1 VSVENLRAIV
11 LLGLGAF
18 WLALGP
24 MFTLHVIATGDA
36 RWISGAV
43 ALPMLVLGAPSFL
56 WAVWPCVDHPPTALT
71 LAALFSGPYALS
83 VASTFLA

>member
-1 VSVENLRAIV
+1 MENLRAIV

-24 MFTLHVIATGDA
+24 AFTLHVVTTGDA
-36 RWISGAV
+36 RWISQAV
-43 ALPMLVLGAPSFL
+43 ALPMLILGAPSFL
-56 WAVWPCVDHPPTALT
+56 WAVWPFVDHPPTALI

-83 VASTFLA
+83 VASTVLA